1 MKKNILLL
9 LFIISTFSFADEE
22 MENKEMFR
30 KQAYEMIDYFKNS
43 DYENYFKYIL
53 PELVE
58 ANGGLEELR
67 EITESI
73 MEDLKNNG
81 VTLENIIVEKPEKIV
96 AVENGLQGKMKQI
109 IKFKTEEGYMNITT
123 YLVGVKYKDKN
134 NCYFIDMANKS
145 YEEIS
150 CLVEELSP
158 ELDIEV
164 MENNVE
170 ITKE

>member
-1 MKKNILLL
+1 M

-81 VTLENIIVEKPEKIV
+81 VTLENIIV
-96 AVENGLQGKMKQI
+96 
-109 IKFKTEEGYMNITT
+109 
-123 YLVGVKYKDKN
+123 
-134 NCYFIDMANKS
+134 
-145 YEEIS
+145 
-150 CLVEELSP
+150 
-158 ELDIEV
+158 
-164 MENNVE
+164 
-170 ITKE
+170 